1 MKRDGSADQSTK
13 SKAMEKIEKF
23 FNDEY
28 INIVETQ
35 LNAKEGD
42 DFLTDE
48 TLKECIKV
56 EIQQYI
62 TIYSC
67 IRDVVAISMVTC

>member
-1 MKRDGSADQSTK
+1 MKREGSADQSLK
-13 SKAMEKIEKF
+13 SKVKEKIEKF

-28 INIVETQ
+28 IEIVESQ
-35 LNAKEGD
+35 LNAKAGD

-56 EIQQYI
+56 EIQQ
-62 TIYSC
+62 
-67 IRDVVAISMVTC
+67 

>member
-1 MKRDGSADQSTK
+1 
-13 SKAMEKIEKF
+13 MEKIEKF

-28 INIVETQ
+28 IDIVETQ
-35 LNAKEGD
+35 LNTKEGD

-48 TLKECIKV
+48 TLKESIKV

-62 TIYSC
+62 TIYRC
-67 IRDVVAISMVTC
+67 IRDVIAISIYGGLLKTSHPQQMFVYI